1 MHDWDLAA
9 DSESSILLVGSSVN
23 SHHAVFLSHLSKSTG
38 CVIILSAGTAT
49 FVCVCTVGLCVL
61 VCVCNRQWT
70 VILSKQFQLWSQGS
84 VSVDQPSAIPQL
96 WLSFL
101 SPPPF
106 PQPTITSLTS
116 QTQWWT
122 SAPVNSH
129 TVHFVIIELIHHMLC
144 TTKNTTVC
152 VTDV

>member
-101 SPPPF
+101 SPSLPP
-106 PQPTITSLTS
+106 
-116 QTQWWT
+116 QTHHNVSHQ
-122 SAPVNSH
+122 SNPVMNLS
-129 TVHFVIIELIHHMLC
+129 TC
-144 TTKNTTVC
+144 
-152 VTDV
+152 